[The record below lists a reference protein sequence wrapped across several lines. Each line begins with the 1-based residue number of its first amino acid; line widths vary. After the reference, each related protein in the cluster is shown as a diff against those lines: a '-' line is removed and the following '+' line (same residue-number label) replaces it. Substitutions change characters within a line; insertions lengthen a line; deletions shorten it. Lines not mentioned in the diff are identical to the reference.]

1 MDGGT
6 QIFVYIVNRELWMI
20 PMTPM
25 VAVAVELVLALVRA
39 PVSDL
44 APVQAQLELS
54 TVELGLFLAGQS
66 RSYISNCPSVI
77 VVCLSVSNIKL
88 SASFVRMASC

>member
-6 QIFVYIVNRELWMI
+6 QIFVYIVNHELWMI

-25 VAVAVELVLALVRA
+25 VAVAVELVLALARA

-44 APVQAQLELS
+44 APV
-54 TVELGLFLAGQS
+54 
-66 RSYISNCPSVI
+66 
-77 VVCLSVSNIKL
+77 
-88 SASFVRMASC
+88 

>member
-25 VAVAVELVLALVRA
+25 VAVAVELVLARARA

-44 APVQAQLELS
+44 SEQD
-54 TVELGLFLAGQS
+54 
-66 RSYISNCPSVI
+66 
-77 VVCLSVSNIKL
+77 
-88 SASFVRMASC
+88 